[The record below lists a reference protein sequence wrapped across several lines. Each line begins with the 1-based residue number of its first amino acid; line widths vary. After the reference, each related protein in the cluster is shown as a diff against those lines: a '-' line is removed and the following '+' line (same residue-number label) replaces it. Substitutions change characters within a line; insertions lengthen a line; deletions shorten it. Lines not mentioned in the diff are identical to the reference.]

1 MPRLGSRVRV
11 PFPAS
16 LFIAVDVGQQFRRV
30 IFRSGGEIGR
40 REGLKIPW
48 DILPCGFDPRPE
60 HKVSAPLAPT
70 RRSFGLRPRLIVL
83 VLAAVAPFVLLIGM
97 VARQHRF
104 NERSAAEQ
112 RALTQAQA
120 LADRLDSRFGTIE
133 TLLLTLV
140 HAASP
145 NPRDSVAND
154 ALLRAVVA
162 ELPADFAHF
171 AVTTESGIGIGTSD
185 TLTNGGRRSMP
196 SPTSVADTLL
206 GFDIQGPSPLYGAD
220 GPLAIAISRVDSA
233 RHMRVIGFV
242 TTARLQR
249 ELSKSTL
256 LDTAIATIM
265 DSRGTVVFRS
275 PLLGKWLGKDVRGTP
290 LFAVISG
297 RKTGVAEV
305 SDLDG
310 TDVFSGFVTARH
322 IPWRVHVGSARVL
335 AFAKE
340 HADFWRAIWWGALA
354 LLIALTLAWMQAT
367 QIIVPIRRVA
377 RDAAVFSRG
386 DLSHRSTLATSTD
399 EIGVLAKTLNA
410 MAETLEVRE
419 DALSRS
425 ELRFRAIIE
434 NVDDMVV
441 IASPDG
447 SRKYVSP
454 AMSRILGYAEED
466 LLAIN
471 AQDMIHP
478 TDWPGVREMIRD
490 VQAVPG
496 AKVSGQARYRHK
508 DGAWRVFDAALSN
521 MLDVPGVE
529 GIVVNLRDVTQQVAL
544 ESELRQAQKME
555 SVGQLAGGVAHDF
568 NNLLTVITGR
578 IDFLL
583 GSPNLN
589 EEEQTDLDE
598 VRKASIRATELTR
611 QLLAFSRKQL
621 LQPRVV
627 DLNRTLDDVEPMLR
641 RLIGEDIQIHI
652 EHGADLGSVAADPG
666 QLQQILMNLALNAR
680 DAMPSG
686 GVLTF
691 KTSNETVVNR
701 TGAAPTLVDA
711 GDYVLLTVSDTG
723 LGMDQS
729 TQARIFEPFFTTKGQ
744 GKGTGLG
751 LSTVYGIVKQ
761 SGASISLTSAPNAGT
776 TFQVRF
782 PRTDGCAVAQ
792 PAETLSASALSGTET
807 ILLVEDDSSVRDLVE
822 RVLRS
827 RGYHVLA
834 AQHGGDALQIASQT
848 GRAVDL
854 VLTDVVMPSMS
865 GRELVE
871 ALQAAR
877 PTLRVLYMS
886 GYTDDEII
894 RRGLHDPG
902 ISFIQ
907 KPFTADNLAIQVRK
921 VLDVA

>member
-1 MPRLGSRVRV
+1 LPRLGSRVRV

-16 LFIAVDVGQQFRRV
+16 LFIAVGVAQQFWRV
-30 IFRSGGEIGR
+30 ILRSGGEIGR

-60 HKVSAPLAPT
+60 HKVSATLAPS

-83 VLAAVAPFVLLIGM
+83 VLGAVAPFVLLIGM

-104 NERSAAEQ
+104 NERSGAEQ

-145 NPRDSVAND
+145 NARDSAAND

-162 ELPADFAHF
+162 ELPTDFAHF
-171 AVTTESGIGIGTSD
+171 AVTTESGVAIGTSD
-185 TLTNGGRRSMP
+185 TLSNGRRRYIP
-196 SPTSVADTLL
+196 SPKAVADTLL
-206 GFDIQGPSPLYGAD
+206 GFDIQGPAPLYGVD
-220 GPLAIAISRVDSA
+220 GPLAIAISRTDSA
-233 RHMRVIGFV
+233 RRMRVVGFV

-249 ELSKSTL
+249 ELSKSPL
-256 LDTAIATIM
+256 LDTAIATIT
-265 DSRGTVVFRS
+265 DSRGTVIFRS
-275 PLLGKWLGKDVRGTP
+275 PLEGNWLGKSVIGTR
-290 LFAVISG
+290 FFQASNG
-297 RKTGVAEV
+297 RTAGVAAIP
-305 SDLDG
+305 DLDG

-322 IPWRVHVGSARVL
+322 IPWTVHVGSPQLL

-340 HADFWRAIWWGALA
+340 RTDFWRAIGLGTLA
-354 LLIALTLAWMQAT
+354 LLIALALAWMQAT
-367 QIIVPIRRVA
+367 QIIVPMKRVA
-377 RDAAVFSRG
+377 HDAAMLSRG
-386 DLSHRSTLATSTD
+386 FLSHRSDLATSDD
-399 EIGVLAKTLNA
+399 EIGVLGKTLNT
-410 MAETLEVRE
+410 MAEALEMRE
-419 DALSRS
+419 EALSRS

-434 NVDDMVV
+434 NVDDMIV
-441 IASPDG
+441 ITDPNG
-447 SRKYVSP
+447 VRQYVSP
-454 AMSRILGYAEED
+454 AMSRNLGYTQQE
-466 LLAIN
+466 LLAVT
-471 AQDMIHP
+471 AEDMIHP
-478 TDWPGVREMIRD
+478 ADWLGVRELIREA
-490 VQAVPG
+490 QAFPG
-496 AKVSGQARYRHK
+496 ARVSGQARYGHK
-508 DGAWRVFDAALSN
+508 DGSWRVFDGALSN

-529 GIVVNLRDVTQQVAL
+529 GIVVTLRDVTQKVAL
-544 ESELRQAQKME
+544 EGDLRQAQKME

-583 GSPNLN
+583 DSPNLN
-589 EEEQTDLDE
+589 DEQQTDLAE
-598 VRKASIRATELTR
+598 IRKATVRATELTR

-627 DLNRTLDDVEPMLR
+627 SLNRVLDDVEPMLR
-641 RLIGEDIQIHI
+641 RLIGEDIQIRI
-652 EHGADLGSVAADPG
+652 EPGRDLGSITADPG
-666 QLQQILMNLALNAR
+666 QLQQILLNLALNAR
-680 DAMPSG
+680 DAMPGG

-691 KTSNETVVNR
+691 RTSNETVRNR
-701 TGAAPTLVDA
+701 PPTIPERLLA
-711 GDYVLLTVSDTG
+711 GEYVMLTVSDTG

-729 TQARIFEPFFTTKGQ
+729 TQSRIFEPFFTTKGQ

-761 SGASISLTSAPNAGT
+761 SGAAISVTSAPNAGT

-782 PRTDGCAVAQ
+782 PRTDGFALAQ
-792 PAETLSASALSGTET
+792 PAESLPGAALSGTET

-834 AQHGGDALQIASQT
+834 AQHGGDALQLASRT
-848 GRAVDL
+848 VRGVDL

-871 ALQAAR
+871 ALQANR
-877 PTLRVLYMS
+877 PALRVLYMS

-907 KPFTADNLAIQVRK
+907 KPFTADNLALQVRK
-921 VLDVA
+921 VLDAA